1 MQTMKKRTDGKMQT
15 VMDNAPRRKISDG
28 EKYLTL
34 LVDTWW
40 MRVNVGVDGGGIA
53 WTKMIT

>member
-34 LVDTWW
+34 LVDT
-40 MRVNVGVDGGGIA
+40 
-53 WTKMIT
+53 